1 MELKPALMTGRFFV
15 LCLTVLLLSACDSGV
30 PRVAKLPADGV
41 VLAFGD
47 SLTYG
52 SGARPA
58 ESYPAVLQGLIG
70 RRVVRAG
77 IPGEI
82 TSEGLARLPGVLRK
96 HKPNL
101 LILCHGGNDML
112 RRVAPEKTAA
122 NLRAMVRMAKD
133 EGIDV
138 VLIGVPRFGVFL
150 GQSAGLYEEIA
161 EDSGI
166 PYDGEI
172 LPGILIKSS
181 LKSDAIHPNAQG
193 YRKLAKG
200 IAALLKKSG
209 AI

>member
-1 MELKPALMTGRFFV
+1 MIGRVFA

-30 PRVAKLPADGV
+30 PRIAKLPADGV

-52 SGARPA
+52 QGARPG

-82 TSEGLARLPGVLRK
+82 TSEGLARLPGALNE

-112 RRVAPEKTAA
+112 RRMAPENTAA

-133 EGIDV
+133 KGIDV
-138 VLIGVPRFGVFL
+138 VLIGVPSFGVFL
-150 GQSAGLYEEIA
+150 GQSAGFYGEIA
-161 EDSGI
+161 EDFGI
-166 PYDGEI
+166 PYDGET
-172 LPGILIKSS
+172 LPGILVKAP

>member
-1 MELKPALMTGRFFV
+1 MQDGTGRFFV
-15 LCLTVLLLSACDSGV
+15 LCLTGLLVLSGCDSGV

-70 RRVVRAG
+70 RRVVHAG
-77 IPGEI
+77 MPGEI

-112 RRVAPEKTAA
+112 RRLAPGNTAA

-138 VLIGVPRFGVFL
+138 VLIGVPRFGLFL

-161 EDSGI
+161 EDFDI
-166 PYDGEI
+166 PYDGDI
-172 LPGILIKSS
+172 LPGILIKAS

>member
-1 MELKPALMTGRFFV
+1 MIGRVFA
-15 LCLTVLLLSACDSGV
+15 LCLTVLLFSACDSGV
-30 PRVAKLPADGV
+30 PGIAKLPAGGV

-52 SGARPA
+52 RGARPE
-58 ESYPAVLQGLIG
+58 ESYPAVLQALIE

-77 IPGEI
+77 VPGEV
-82 TSEGLARLPGVLRK
+82 TSKGLARLPGVLREY
-96 HKPNL
+96 KPNL
-101 LILCHGGNDML
+101 LILLHGGNDIL
-112 RRVAPEKTAA
+112 RGVAPENIEA

-138 VLIGVPRFGVFL
+138 VLIGVPRVGIFL

-161 EDSGI
+161 EDFAI
-166 PYDGEI
+166 PYDGKT
-172 LPGILIKSS
+172 LPGILAKPS
-181 LKSDAIHPNAQG
+181 LKSDAIHANAQG

>member
-1 MELKPALMTGRFFV
+1 MTGRFFV
-15 LCLTVLLLSACDSGV
+15 LCLTGLLLLAACESGV
-30 PRVAKLPADGV
+30 PKVAKLPADGV

-52 SGARPA
+52 WGAHPA
-58 ESYPAVLQGLIG
+58 ESYPAVLQALIE

-77 IPGEI
+77 MPGEI

-112 RRVAPEKTAA
+112 RRLAPENTAT

-150 GQSAGLYEEIA
+150 GQSAGLYAEIA
-161 EDSGI
+161 DDFDI
-166 PYDGEI
+166 PYDGDI
-172 LPGILIKSS
+172 LPGILIKAS